1 MKDLAAL
8 IETTVT
14 GLGYEL
20 VDVEQGNRSKLL
32 RVFIDLLPEQAAQA
46 AAAKAGKKKPG
57 AMISVEDC
65 EKVSRQLTY
74 AFTVEDIDYDRLEV
88 SSPGLDRPL
97 KKPADFERFA
107 GQEVTVKFRSALG
120 GAFGIRKNFQGIA
133 RYVDGKPV
141 LEVDEQMVEV
151 DFTRVDK
158 ARLVPK
164 YEF

>member
-1 MKDLAAL
+1 
-8 IETTVT
+8 
-14 GLGYEL
+14 
-20 VDVEQGNRSKLL
+20 
-32 RVFIDLLPEQAAQA
+32 
-46 AAAKAGKKKPG
+46 
-57 AMISVEDC
+57 
-65 EKVSRQLTY
+65 
-74 AFTVEDIDYDRLEV
+74 V

-141 LEVDEQMVEV
+141 LEVDGQMVEV

>member
-1 MKDLAAL
+1 MDLAAL

-20 VDVEQGNRSKLL
+20 VDVERNNRSKLL
-32 RVFIDLLPEQAAQA
+32 RVFIDLRPEM
-46 AAAKAGKKKPG
+46 AKERSPGRKKSG

-74 AFTVEDIDYDRLEV
+74 AFTVENVEYDRLEV

-97 KKPADFERFA
+97 TKPGDFERFA
-107 GQEVTVKFRSALG
+107 GSEVAVKLRAALG
-120 GAFGIRKNFQGIA
+120 GTFGIRKNFQGIA
-133 RYVDGKPV
+133 RFVAGKPA
-141 LEVDEQMVEV
+141 LEVDGQVVEL
-151 DFTRVDK
+151 DFTQIEK
-158 ARLVPK
+158 ARLVPH